1 MLGKTTYDP
10 YVMDIALS
18 VNQDTFLVSQVLN
31 QLQKFYNGTDTRKM
45 VLNAFT
51 GSGKT
56 TVTIKRTIPD
66 FIKEFYPQ
74 GKRVIGFICPRDE
87 VVKGAYDKA
96 KKSLNNKI
104 VHGATVK
111 VYHTDKLNEIKKN
124 AQRTDEVENLD
135 GDVVVICMTAQWFL
149 RNYDLITTNGMF
161 DLMIVDEAHI
171 MFGTVSWEDTK
182 ADKGQWNK
190 NFVAK
195 TLDAL
200 SSLNSA
206 VLFLTATPTNSQ
218 KEDTPLGA
226 ANNIYLDPMPRDV
239 LTTPFYDVIPYID
252 NEDTVYEG
260 LKYFK
265 EQCDK
270 VGDVIKN
277 VTGKTWNIVKDNFVP
292 MYPACMLRLGRVGA
306 KNGVDFADHI
316 EQIRKLCKQYNFTL
330 SISTS
335 EYGKEF
341 DGKKIDDLATAVI
354 LGERHNHKPVVL
366 VVVDSGYAGVDFVK
380 LNNIII
386 GREPKSTIHNNYSQT
401 GGRAARM
408 KFGFLNH
415 HTAGETIRD
424 YNISDDQK
432 RLIAEYYI
440 LHSTSVVHVPVD
452 SKLLNI
458 DVKQFL
464 ESDTFREFEGR
475 KFILNLAFNNGKAPD
490 LKDCLRL
497 VTSTSVENNIYKQYK
512 KDYCECCEVRAFGY
526 TECWYN
532 AWKAFKVL
540 VTDKIT
546 ETEMNILWKMC
557 LQVHHKDG
565 NHFNNDP
572 KNLIT
577 ICPNVH
583 SLITMH
589 NQDYNNRY
597 PELHAAL
604 KKVAK
609 KKGVVAPKALAF
621 KLNW

>member
-1 MLGKTTYDP
+1 
-10 YVMDIALS
+10 MDIALS
-18 VNQDTFLVSQVLN
+18 VNQDKYLVNQVIE
-31 QLQKFYNGTDTRKM
+31 QLRKFYSGSDTRKM

-56 TVTIKRTIPD
+56 TVTLKRTIPD

-87 VVKGAYDKA
+87 VVKNAYDKA
-96 KKSLNNKI
+96 KKSLHNKI
-104 VHGATVK
+104 VHGANVK

-124 AQRTDEVENLD
+124 AQRTNEVENLD
-135 GDVVVICMTAQWFL
+135 GDVVVIFMTAQWFL
-149 RNYDLITTNGMF
+149 RNYDLITTNGTF
-161 DLMIVDEAHI
+161 DLMIIDEAHI
-171 MFGTVSWEDTK
+171 MFGTASAEDTW
-182 ADKGQWNK
+182 ADKGQ
-190 NFVAK
+190 
-195 TLDAL
+195 TLKDFEPVTL
-200 SSLNSA
+200 NQVTSLNCP

-218 KEDTPLGA
+218 QENTALGKM
-226 ANNIYLDPMPRDV
+226 NNVYLDPMPRDV
-239 LTTPFYDVIPYID
+239 LTTPFFDVIPYID

-265 EQCDK
+265 EQCEK
-270 VGDVIKN
+270 ISDVIKN
-277 VTGKTWNIVKDNFVP
+277 VTDDTWDKVKDNFIP

-306 KNGVDFADHI
+306 KNGVDFAENID
-316 EQIRKLCKQYNFTL
+316 EIRKLCKQYDFTL
-330 SISTS
+330 AVSTS

-341 DGKKIDDLATAVI
+341 NGQKIEDLATAVTM
-354 LGERHNHKPVVL
+354 GERHNHKPVVL

-380 LNNIII
+380 LNNVII
-386 GREPKSTIHNNYSQT
+386 GRDPKGTIHNNYSQT

-424 YNISDDQK
+424 YDLSVEQK

-440 LHSTSVVHVPVD
+440 LHSTSIVHVPVD

-458 DVKQFL
+458 DVKEFL

-475 KFILNLAFNNGKAPD
+475 KFILDLAFQNGKAPE

-497 VTSTSVENNIYKQYK
+497 ITSTTIQNDIYKQYK
-512 KDYCECCEVRAFGY
+512 KDHCECCEKRAFGY
-526 TECWYN
+526 TECWHN
-532 AWKAFKVL
+532 AWKAFKVF
-540 VTDKIT
+540 VSHKIT
-546 ETEMNILWKMC
+546 EDEMNILWKKC
-557 LQVHHKDG
+557 LQVHHVDG

-583 SLITMH
+583 ALVTVY

-609 KKGVVAPKALAF
+609 KKGVAAPKALAF

>member
-1 MLGKTTYDP
+1 MFAKTTYNP
-10 YVMDIALS
+10 YIMDIALS
-18 VNQDTFLVSQVLN
+18 VNQDKFLVNQVIG
-31 QLQKFYNGTDTRKM
+31 QLRKFYNGIDSRKM

-56 TVTIKRTIPD
+56 TVTIKRTIPE

-87 VVKGAYDKA
+87 VVKNAHDKA
-96 KKSLNNKI
+96 KKTLNNKI
-104 VHGATVK
+104 VHGANVK
-111 VYHTDKLNEIKKN
+111 VYHTDKLKEIKKN
-124 AQRTDEVENLD
+124 AQRTAEVENLD
-135 GDVVVICMTAQWFL
+135 GDVIVVFMTAQWFL
-149 RNYDLITTNGMF
+149 RNYDLITTNGTF

-182 ADKGQWNK
+182 ADKGNWDK

-195 TLDAL
+195 TLDAVDA
-200 SSLNSA
+200 LNSA

-218 KEDTPLGA
+218 QENTPLGA
-226 ANNIYLDPMPRDV
+226 TNNVYLSPMPRDV

-265 EQCDK
+265 EQCEK
-270 VGDVIKN
+270 ISDVIKN
-277 VTGKTWNIVKDNFVP
+277 VTAETWDEVKDNFSP
-292 MYPACMLRLGRVGA
+292 MYPACMLRLGRDGA
-306 KNGVDFADHI
+306 KNGVDFAKNID
-316 EQIRKLCKQYNFTL
+316 QIRKLCQQYNFTL
-330 SISTS
+330 TYSTS
-335 EYGKEF
+335 NYGKEF
-341 DGKKIDDLATAVI
+341 DNQKIDDLATAVI
-354 LGERHNHKPVVL
+354 MGEKHNHKPVVL

-380 LNNIII
+380 LNNVII
-386 GREPKSTIHNNYSQT
+386 GRDPKGTIHNNYSQT

-424 YNISDDQK
+424 YNLSDDQK

-458 DVKQFL
+458 DVKEFL

-475 KFILNLAFNNGKAPD
+475 KFILELAFEHRNTPE

-497 VTSTSVENNIYKQYK
+497 VTKTSIENNIYKQYK
-512 KDYCECCEVRAFGY
+512 KDHCEFCEVRAFGH
-526 TECWYN
+526 TACWHN
-532 AWKAFKVL
+532 AWRAFKVL
-540 VTDKIT
+540 VSNKIT
-546 ETEMNILWKMC
+546 EEEMNILWKMC
-557 LQVHHKDG
+557 LQVHHLDG

-572 KNLIT
+572 KNLVT

-583 SLITMH
+583 SMITMY

-597 PELHAAL
+597 PELHTAL

-609 KKGVVAPKALAF
+609 KKGVTAPKVLAF